1 MIEVCSR
8 FPEYHADTEQIMVIA
23 FRSVHVP
30 HMPLPVNT
38 KFIAH
43 TRIEP

>member
-1 MIEVCSR
+1 MVEVCSR
-8 FPEYHADTEQIMVIA
+8 FPEYHVDAEQITVIA

-38 KFIAH
+38 KFIAQ
-43 TRIEP
+43 TRIKP